1 MRQAPR
7 SAFLAL
13 VLVTKVT
20 RARIFRFPT
29 PCPETVESGHC
40 GKVEKAATPREWDG
54 QEAVAPPSFVVT
66 LPRWYSEADLETDVT
81 STLPS
86 QHAAFLERLV
96 DKMRQDDRFEALLA
110 GGSMVHGGFDELS
123 DLDLVPVVR
132 DAAYAQVTTQKRNV
146 STTMRRPG

>member
-1 MRQAPR
+1 M
-7 SAFLAL
+7 
-13 VLVTKVT
+13 
-20 RARIFRFPT
+20 
-29 PCPETVESGHC
+29 
-40 GKVEKAATPREWDG
+40 
-54 QEAVAPPSFVVT
+54 
-66 LPRWYSEADLETDVT
+66 T